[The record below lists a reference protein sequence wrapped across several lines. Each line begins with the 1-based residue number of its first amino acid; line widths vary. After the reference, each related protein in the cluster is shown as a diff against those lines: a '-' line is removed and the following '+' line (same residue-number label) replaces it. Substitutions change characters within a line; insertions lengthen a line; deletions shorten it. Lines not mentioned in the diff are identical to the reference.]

1 MPLLPDAVAMDHI
14 GYGAFGGHWLQKIP
28 LLPGKCGGIDP
39 NWRDTQ
45 NMKAMLFKDIS
56 YP

>member
-28 LLPGKCGGIDP
+28 LLLGKCGDVDP